1 MVEQLG
7 DIAAG
12 FYMGHLGSVSGK
24 ESKMKPF
31 TASIAFVCSCV
42 LWCSISQAYGDSAIT
57 PLYDAAGN
65 QIGTIDAAGQLTS
78 RTVRASN
85 RLLAG
90 PGPDVASPSA
100 TEQGVAAAE
109 PTAEVNPITI
119 DKINVASYYYESYS
133 PSYGMLIVNRVSTY
147 QLSDGS
153 SWSSGAGSAS
163 YGRMQFER
171 METDGS
177 TVRFHFTHNDLF
189 MRQTDYDSGNHSA
202 NFELHV
208 DGPLVIVAQAG
219 SQQGVLEGQAL
230 IVSDQPANY
239 TDSRFNYLSA
249 IPGSVVRFRVSYGLR
264 GSATFAAGLFDT
276 SFTFTFSGII
286 DLTDVV
292 YSPPLLDLALQGPP
306 TVPEDAVVSYSALA
320 TFEPDIQRLVTADSQ
335 WSCSDPDVASFISP
349 GKLRIGPV
357 EQDTELT
364 LYVTYTDQG
373 IEKSGQRVITVV
385 DVDSATTDIGWPMY
399 QANERHDGYL
409 PVALEKGQFTQLW
422 QTTIGAGT
430 ALNRITAAAGKVFTS
445 GKGRRIDVVDSQT
458 GSVLWTELLGSYG
471 HGSFPSYANGMVYF
485 QTGNHGSDTWLRAY
499 DAESGQQVFKV
510 PHSAQWEDYYA
521 PTIYD
526 GKVYINGG
534 YYGGAYCF
542 DAYSGHQD
550 WFLGLPQY
558 DDWTPAVD
566 EAYAYA
572 YLGEYSPGLYVINRL
587 TGSLAF
593 KIADPAFDWDGWS
606 MNLAPVIGGQGNVL
620 AIHDGR
626 LINFDV
632 GNRRIAYQIQQRFTG
647 QVSVAKGIVYA
658 INDGNIDLRD
668 ESTGNLLHTVDISDS
683 FYDAMIVTDSHI
695 IARSQSR
702 TYAISLETK
711 EVEWQCSLSG
721 YMALSDDRLYIADSS
736 GRLTAV
742 AAAAVVPATPP
753 VADAGEDQVVDAGSG
768 CTALVT
774 LNGSGSSDADGDEL
788 TYRWYYE
795 GQLLGEGVEIEAA
808 VGLGGHVFTLIV
820 NDGTY
825 DSEPDD
831 VSITVKDNMDPVVV
845 LGEMLEIWPP
855 NHKYREFDL
864 SDLVVSAVDN
874 CGDVLD
880 VNAVGKIV
888 SICSDEPEIGDDNT
902 TDDVVIQGDSSFK
915 VRAERQGKGNG
926 RVYSVAFEI
935 VDEAG
940 NATLATG
947 YVGVPHDQS
956 GNPPVNDWA
965 GDVSSRNI
973 SETNDCD

>member
-1 MVEQLG
+1 MAKQLG

-12 FYMGHLGSVSGK
+12 FYLGDPRSSAGK

-31 TASIAFVCSCV
+31 TASIAFFCLCA
-42 LWCSISQAYGDSAIT
+42 LWCSIGHAHDETACT

-65 QIGTIDAAGQLTS
+65 LIGTIDATGQLIS
-78 RTVRASN
+78 ETVRASDPP
-85 RLLAG
+85 LAE
-90 PGPDVASPSA
+90 PGYDLFSPPA
-100 TEQGVAAAE
+100 MQRGVAAAE
-109 PTAEVNPITI
+109 LPAEVSPHTI
-119 DKINVASYYYESYS
+119 DKINLASYYYESYS
-133 PSYGMLIVNRVSTY
+133 PSYGMIIGERVTTY

-177 TVRFHFTHNDLF
+177 TLRFHFTHHDLF
-189 MRQTDYDSGNHSA
+189 MRKTDYDSGSHSA

-219 SQQGVLEGQAL
+219 SQQGMLEGQAL

-239 TDSRFNYLSA
+239 TDSRFNYLTA
-249 IPGSVVRFRVSYGLR
+249 IPGSVVRFRISYGLR
-264 GSATFAAGLFDT
+264 GAATFSSGLFDT
-276 SFTFTFSGII
+276 SFTFTYSGII

-292 YSPPLLDLALQGPP
+292 YSPPLLDVALVGPP
-306 TVPEDAVVSYSALA
+306 MVPEDAVVSYSALA

-349 GKLRIGPV
+349 GKLQIGPV

-364 LYVTYTDQG
+364 LYVACTDQG
-373 IEKSGQRVITVV
+373 IEKSAQKTITVV
-385 DVDSATTDIGWPMY
+385 DIDSATTDIGWPMY

-409 PVALEKGQFTQLW
+409 PVELEEGELTQLW

-445 GKGRRIDVVDSQT
+445 GKGKRIDVVDGHT
-458 GSVLWTELLGSYG
+458 GVVLWTELLGSYG

-485 QTGNHGSDTWLRAY
+485 QTGNHGNDTWLRAY
-499 DAESGQQVFKV
+499 DAESGEQVFKV

-521 PTIYD
+521 PTLYD

-550 WFLGLPQY
+550 WFIDLPQY

-566 EAYAYA
+566 EQYAYA

-593 KIADPAFDWDGWS
+593 EIPDPAFDWGGWS
-606 MNLAPVIGGQGNVL
+606 MNLAPVIGGRGNVL

-632 GNRRIAYQIQQRFTG
+632 GNRRIAYQIEQRFTG
-647 QVSVAKGIVYA
+647 QVSVAKGSVYA
-658 INDGNIDLRD
+658 INDGNIDIRD
-668 ESTGNLLHTVDISDS
+668 EATGNLLHTVDIPDS
-683 FYDAMIVTDSHI
+683 LYDAMIVTDSHI
-695 IARSQSR
+695 IARSQSK
-702 TYAISLETK
+702 TYAIALDTMQ
-711 EVEWQCSLSG
+711 VDWQCSLSG

-742 AAAAVVPATPP
+742 SAPTVVPATPP
-753 VADAGEDQVVDAGSG
+753 VADAGEDQEVDAGSG
-768 CTALVT
+768 CTAIAI

-795 GQLLGEGVEIEAA
+795 GQLFDEGAEIEAEL
-808 VGLGGHVFTLIV
+808 GLGDHVFTLIV

-825 DSEPDD
+825 DSEPDE
-831 VSITVKDNMDPVVV
+831 VFITVKDNMEPVVV
-845 LGEMLEIWPP
+845 LGAMLEIWPP
-855 NHKYREFDL
+855 NHKYHEFNLADF
-864 SDLVVSAVDN
+864 VVSAVDN
-874 CGDVLD
+874 CSDVLD
-880 VNAVGKIV
+880 VNAAGRII
-888 SICSDEPEIGDDNT
+888 SIYSDEPEIGDDHT
-902 TDDVVIQGDSSFK
+902 TKDIVIQGDGSFK

-926 RVYSVAFEI
+926 RVYSVTFEI
-935 VDEAG
+935 VDGAG
-940 NATLATG
+940 NVTLATG
-947 YVGVPHDQS
+947 YVGVPHDKS
-956 GNPPVNDWA
+956 GKPPVNDLA
-965 GDVSSRNI
+965 GQ
-973 SETNDCD
+973 